1 MLGGIGGR
9 KRRGWQMVRWLDGIT
24 DSMDVSLSELREF
37 VMDRAA
43 WHVVIHGVAKSHT
56 QLCDWTELNWSH
68 FSCVQLFVTLWT
80 LAHQATLP
88 MDSPGKNTGVGFHAL
103 LQRIFPTQRSN
114 LCLLC
119 LLHWQE
125 DSLPLSHWGSPITP
139 WANFNSEPHVEE
151 PSRKWS
157 SNLARLTYNKL
168 PWYLTEQRD
177 CIGE

>member
-1 MLGGIGGR
+1 MRRDDSLEKTLMLGGIGGR

-119 LLHWQE
+119 LLHWE
-125 DSLPLSHWGSPITP
+125 AGSLPLAPPEKLSLIIRERQVKIIKCYH
-139 WANFNSEPHVEE
+139 
-151 PSRKWS
+151 
-157 SNLARLTYNKL
+157 LTTVRRVISKK
-168 PWYLTEQRD
+168 T
-177 CIGE
+177 GEDQS